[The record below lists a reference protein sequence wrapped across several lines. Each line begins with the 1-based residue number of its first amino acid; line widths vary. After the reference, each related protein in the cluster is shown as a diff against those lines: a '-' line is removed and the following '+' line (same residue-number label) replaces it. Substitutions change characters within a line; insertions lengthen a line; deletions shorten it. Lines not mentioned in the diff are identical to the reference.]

1 MARVFIPEALEE
13 FCDGTTQLE
22 LAVEDYRDLM
32 QALERRFPGLPAAIE
47 KDHAVVIDGDIIN
60 DPLLEP
66 IEPDSEVHFLHRIG
80 GG

>member
-1 MARVFIPEALEE
+1 MARVFLPEPLWPQS
-13 FCDGTTQLE
+13 DGTRELQ

-47 KDHAVVIDGDIIN
+47 REFAVVIDGDIIN
-60 DPLLEP
+60 EPLLEA
-66 IEPDSEVHFLHRIG
+66 IEPNSEVHFLHRIG